1 MKNEKK
7 LILCV
12 ILTSIFGASLASA
25 AAADLTFGEIAASP
39 SSPAAL
45 STVTFSIDISGAA
58 PSEVKVTVE
67 ECNGD
72 TGICYPDIQ
81 NISMSLGTDGNYEA
95 DVTLKHSD
103 ATYITCQVVAK
114 TDGNWTSSSKK
125 TVNLSE
131 SSNGDTNGDGNNN
144 TPGFE
149 VMLLLIAIGALILLI
164 GRKRI
169 R

>member
-7 LILCV
+7 IILCV
-12 ILTSIFGASLASA
+12 ILTSVFGASLCSA

-45 STVTFSIDISGAA
+45 STVTFSIEISGDT
-58 PSEVKVTVE
+58 PSDVRVTVE
-67 ECNGD
+67 ECNEN

-81 NISMSLGTDGNYEA
+81 NISMSLDTDGKYKA

-103 ATYITCQVVAK
+103 ATYITCKVLAK
-114 TDGNWTSSSKK
+114 TDGTWTSSPDKK
-125 TVNLSE
+125 INLSE
-131 SSNGDTNGDGNNN
+131 DTNGDTNGDGNNN

-169 R
+169 Q

>member
-12 ILTSIFGASLASA
+12 IITSIFGASLSSA
-25 AAADLTFGEIAASP
+25 AAADLTFGNITASP

-45 STVTFSIDISGAA
+45 STVTFSIDISGGT

-67 ECNGD
+67 ECNEN
-72 TGICYPDIQ
+72 TGICYPDVQ
-81 NISMSLGTDGNYEA
+81 NISMSLGTDGKYEA
-95 DVTLKHSD
+95 DVTLKHND

-114 TDGNWTSSSKK
+114 TNDTWISSSDKK
-125 TVNLSE
+125 ILLSE
-131 SSNGDTNGDGNNN
+131 DTNGDTNGDGNNN

-149 VMLLLIAIGALILLI
+149 VMLLLVAIGALILFI

-169 R
+169 Q